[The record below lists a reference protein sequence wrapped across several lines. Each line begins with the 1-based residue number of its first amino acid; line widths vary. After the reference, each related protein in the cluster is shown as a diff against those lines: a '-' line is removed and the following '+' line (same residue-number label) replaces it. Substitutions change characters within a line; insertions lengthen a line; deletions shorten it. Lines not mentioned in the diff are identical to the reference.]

1 MKRYMREGLT
11 QALAHIF
18 REKNTMISKGKKWI
32 AVWTLVVFCCSFL
45 GMAAG
50 NICSG
55 AGAGRCDYS
64 KDALDVMKNGQN
76 DGLHFSKDMQTG
88 LQTKY
93 GIYSTRPGSAKNRA
107 LFFVPLF
114 SMIIVIVDR
123 CKGIF
128 RRYHL
133 RVFYSERFLKLL
145 FVQKDKDGKK
155 RECPI
160 F

>member
-1 MKRYMREGLT
+1 MDF
-11 QALAHIF
+11 IF
-18 REKNTMISKGKKWI
+18 QK
-32 AVWTLVVFCCSFL
+32 
-45 GMAAG
+45 
-50 NICSG
+50 IC
-55 AGAGRCDYS
+55 RQIY
-64 KDALDVMKNGQN
+64 KQN
-76 DGLHFSKDMQTG
+76 MGYIVHD
-88 LQTKY
+88 
-93 GIYSTRPGSAKNRA
+93 RA

-114 SMIIVIVDR
+114 SMIIVIIDR